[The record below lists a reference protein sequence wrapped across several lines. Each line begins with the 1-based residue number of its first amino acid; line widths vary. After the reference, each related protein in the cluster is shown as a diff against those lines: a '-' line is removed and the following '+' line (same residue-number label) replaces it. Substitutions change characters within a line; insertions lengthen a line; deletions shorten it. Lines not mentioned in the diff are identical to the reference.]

1 MTWHL
6 VTFADHKFKDRQDS
20 LCMQGSTLGFECH
33 AYTHDWLKGTNFY
46 KENNLILDQ
55 PRGLGYWLWKPY
67 VILDA
72 MSKAKD
78 NDIIFYIDSGDLF
91 FPEVDGEFLT
101 EVIESHL
108 SYSSC
113 LFISYGNRN
122 ATWTKKDCFVYMDCN
137 NESYWNIPQLEA
149 GVSYWLANAKS
160 KEILEEWLHYCKD
173 YRILTDSEN
182 TSGLENDQH
191 FIDHRHDQSIL
202 TNIVTRRRLPYDDIG
217 IYRKFT
223 FPNA

>member
-1 MTWHL
+1 M
-6 VTFADHKFKDRQDS
+6 F
-20 LCMQGSTLGFECH
+20 
-33 AYTHDWLKGTNFY
+33 
-46 KENNLILDQ
+46 
-55 PRGLGYWLWKPY
+55 
-67 VILDA
+67 
-72 MSKAKD
+72 
-78 NDIIFYIDSGDLF
+78 DIIFYIDSGDLF

-202 TNIVTRRRLPYDDIG
+202 TNIKTKYSISPSKLLKNYIECNMWESLKYWGDLSEFERKKNLMIKKNN
-217 IYRKFT
+217 IYQDFWVK
-223 FPNA
+223 NYLEKIL